1 METAVLEQ
9 ETEVRSQ
16 KPGESG
22 RAVRHHDTALIARV
36 KALGLSNRALSDALG
51 MSSAVISTWLNGSY
65 KGDVTGLEGRV
76 LAYLDTLALQ
86 EAAPQVESG
95 FLDTRVAQR
104 LFGSLERIWETL
116 DLGIVTGPAGAGKTQ
131 GCLKYRELKPT
142 AIYICILPWMRDD
155 WAVTRLLVR
164 AISQRRDDR
173 RDMDWVCDKLTGSK
187 RLLIVDDAHELS
199 GSGYK
204 LLIKLQDVT
213 GMAVALVGNE
223 VMVEDIRGHT
233 VHARR
238 RSSQMVSRV
247 GVRLALETYDRKGD
261 QKPLYPAADVAAL
274 VAQHLESP
282 SKELLALC
290 EWAANLPGQGHFRTL
305 HKVLKNTAK
314 FLQSTDDDI
323 VAFQKSW
330 AMLRSDVVLPEFE

>member
-1 METAVLEQ
+1 M
-9 ETEVRSQ
+9 
-16 KPGESG
+16 
-22 RAVRHHDTALIARV
+22 
-36 KALGLSNRALSDALG
+36 
-51 MSSAVISTWLNGSY
+51 
-65 KGDVTGLEGRV
+65 
-76 LAYLDTLALQ
+76 
-86 EAAPQVESG
+86 
-95 FLDTRVAQR
+95 
-104 LFGSLERIWETL
+104 
-116 DLGIVTGPAGAGKTQ
+116 
-131 GCLKYRELKPT
+131 
-142 AIYICILPWMRDD
+142 
-155 WAVTRLLVR
+155 TRLLVR

-213 GMAVALVGNE
+213 GMAVAFVGNE
-223 VMVEDIRGHT
+223 IMVEDIKGHS
-233 VHARR
+233 VAARR
-238 RSSQMVSRV
+238 RSQQMVSRV
-247 GVRLALETYDRKGD
+247 GLRLALETYDRKGD

-282 SKELLALC
+282 STELLALC

-314 FLQSTDDDI
+314 FLQSTADDL

-330 AMLRSDVVLPEFE
+330 AMLRSDVALPEFE